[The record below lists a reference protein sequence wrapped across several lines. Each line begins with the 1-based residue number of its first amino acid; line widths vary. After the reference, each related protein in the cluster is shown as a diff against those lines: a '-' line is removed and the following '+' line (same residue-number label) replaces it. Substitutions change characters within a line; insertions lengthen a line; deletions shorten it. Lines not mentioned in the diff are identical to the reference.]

1 MTVDPKSFDDKAILE
16 STKQVAGKKG
26 TVQFSIMLPSGRKLE
41 SAPTK
46 MSTDVLISWCSEVR
60 AQIQADNRA
69 TEAERVEKRKERK
82 AQEDAAKADKEET
95 AATGMVKTEG
105 GILAPGKVIPLSAAA
120 KSPLDML
127 KDQLNTRNV
136 EMEQLEQSYKAVVD
150 RMAECKESIEKLEAG
165 IEAMGG

>member
-82 AQEDAAKADKEET
+82 AEESAAKDAQEET

-105 GILAPGKVIPLSAAA
+105 GILAPGKIAHIDKEP

-127 KDQLNTRNV
+127 KDQLGRN
-136 EMEQLEQSYKAVVD
+136 ESELSSLEYSFSQIAAKIKD
-150 RMAECKESIEKLEAG
+150 CKESIDKLKAG

>member
-105 GILAPGKVIPLSAAA
+105 GILAPGKIAHIDKEP
-120 KSPLDML
+120 KSPIDML
-127 KDQLNTRNV
+127 KDQLKERKEELV
-136 EMEQLEQSYKAVVD
+136 GLEESYGAIAS
-150 RMAECKESIEKLEAG
+150 RMSECGESIAKLEAG